1 MKSIKEL
8 AQEYEPP
15 QTLNISDLEV
25 IPTDLKCEEKTFN
38 VGKDNE
44 FTILVTTRD
53 NKDYRVPQSVLSSLK
68 LILVEKPKLKFFKVK
83 KEGEGIKTKYTV
95 IPIE

>member
-8 AQEYEPP
+8 AETYEAP

-25 IPTDLKCEEKTFN
+25 ISTDLKCEEKTFN
-38 VGKDNE
+38 KGKENE

-53 NKDYRVPQSVLSSLK
+53 GKDYRVPPSILGNLK
-68 LILVEKPKLKFFKVK
+68 SILEEKPKLKFFKVK
-83 KEGEGIKTKYTV
+83 KEGEGMKTRYTV